1 MEILLV
7 EMAALVVMVAMEG
20 VPMKIIKLVP
30 EVMVAT
36 EVMVVLLSPGV
47 ISR

>member
-7 EMAALVVMVAMEG
+7 EMAVLVVMVAMEG
-20 VPMKIIKLVP
+20 VPLIIIKLVP

-36 EVMVVLLSPGV
+36 EVMVALLYPGV
-47 ISR
+47 ILR